1 MRTNM
6 SEEIAKKPRIA
17 WGVFVPALAFF
28 ALVIVF
34 AIMLTQEGRD
44 TSALPSALIGRVA
57 PTTPL
62 PPVPGLI
69 DANGLPLP
77 GLEQGQFVGKISLVN
92 VWASW
97 CAPCRAEHPYL
108 MDLSEDPRL
117 QIVGLNHKDKS
128 ENAVQ
133 FLSTLGNPYDLVGAD
148 GNGRASIEWGVYGV
162 PETFLVGPDAMI
174 RYKHTGPLTPEII
187 ERDLMPEVLKL
198 AISKTKN

>member
-6 SEEIAKKPRIA
+6 SEEIAKTPRIA

-44 TSALPSALIGRVA
+44 TSALPSALIGRAA